1 MKRLSVNGLRRQAG
15 VTILEFIAFIG
26 LAALVIA
33 GALGLYSSANSGAQ
47 ANDLFQAAS
56 GIATTVRQVAAG
68 GTIPPVG
75 SSISAPTGWTT
86 TTNLSPMTYT
96 KTGSASTKI
105 VLTLST
111 NNYKI
116 ELTAADQKTAEQV
129 TGKTI
134 GTKAGTRANSVVTW
148 TGIEY

>member
-1 MKRLSVNGLRRQAG
+1 MKRLNLYSLRRQAG

-47 ANDLFQAAS
+47 ANDLFQMAS

-75 SSISAPTGWTT
+75 STISAPTGWRAATT
-86 TTNLSPMTYT
+86 TSPMTYT
-96 KTGSASTKI
+96 KDGSASTKI
-105 VLTLST
+105 VLTLGT
-111 NNYKI
+111 NNFTI
-116 ELTAADQKTAEQV
+116 ALTAADTKSAEQV

-134 GTKAGTRANSVVTW
+134 GTKSGTRQGSVVTW
-148 TGIEY
+148 TAIEY